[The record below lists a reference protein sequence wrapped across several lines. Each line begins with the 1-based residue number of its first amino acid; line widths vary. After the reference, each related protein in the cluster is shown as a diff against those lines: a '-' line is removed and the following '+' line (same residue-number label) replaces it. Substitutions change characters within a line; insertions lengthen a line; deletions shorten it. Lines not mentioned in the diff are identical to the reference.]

1 MTHDTPKDGDFASLV
16 DGDQNKPVAGRPA
29 AKPVQGLP
37 ARPKQTIEDVLVHGE
52 EPTAEFLEEFGEVA
66 GAPPVSDD
74 ELDRQAVEHPG
85 ADGDA
90 STPE

>member
-16 DGDQNKPVAGRPA
+16 DGDQNQPVAAIP
-29 AKPVQGLP
+29 AKPMQGLP
-37 ARPKQTIEDVLVHGE
+37 ERPKQTIEDVLVHGE

-66 GAPPVSDD
+66 GAPEVTDD
-74 ELDRQAVEHPG
+74 ELDRQALEHPG